1 MVMTFSANRTTSR
14 SRALAALGLTFILSA
29 VSPAAFAQTELQ
41 LSTQTQQ
48 AVDLLNSIA
57 TGDPA
62 ASAII
67 NPDHYTQHNLTAPD
81 GLAGFLGLLQLVST
95 GGDAS
100 SNPVRAFQDG
110 EYVFTHTEYSVFGQ
124 NLVGFDVFRF
134 EGGKIVEHW
143 DNLQPAAAP
152 NASGHTMTDGPVVA
166 TDFDQTEANKAL
178 VRAFVE
184 EIVMQG
190 QFDKLADFYDGDNY
204 IQHNPGIADGVSGL
218 LAAAGALAQAGVE
231 VKYET
236 IHLLLGEGNFVFVAS
251 EGSLGGTPTAFF
263 DLFRVENGK
272 LAEHWDTVAAIP
284 DRSTWMNA
292 NGKF

>member
-1 MVMTFSANRTTSR
+1 M
-14 SRALAALGLTFILSA
+14 
-29 VSPAAFAQTELQ
+29 
-41 LSTQTQQ
+41 STQTQQ
-48 AVDLLNSIA
+48 AVDLLKSIA

-62 ASAII
+62 PSAII

-81 GLAGFLGLLQLVST
+81 GLPGFLGLQQLVST
-95 GGDAS
+95 SGGAAIDT
-100 SNPVRAFQDG
+100 VRAFQDG
-110 EYVFTHTEYSVFGQ
+110 EYVFTHTEYSVLGQ
-124 NLVGFDVFRF
+124 SLVGFDVFRF
-134 EGGKIVEHW
+134 EDGKAVEHW

-166 TDFDQTEANKAL
+166 TDLDQTEANKTL

-184 EIVMQG
+184 DIVVKRQS
-190 QFDKLADFYDGDNY
+190 DKLAGFFNGDNY
-204 IQHNPGIADGVSGL
+204 IQHNPGVADGVSGL
-218 LAAAGALAQAGVE
+218 LAAAGALAETGSE
-231 VKYET
+231 LKYDK

-272 LAEHWDTVAAIP
+272 LAEHWDTVAVIP
-284 DRSTWMNA
+284 NRSTWMNA

>member
-1 MVMTFSANRTTSR
+1 MTSPTSCL
-14 SRALAALGLTFILSA
+14 RALAALGLTFIMSA
-29 VSPAAFAQTELQ
+29 GPSAAFAQTELK
-41 LSTQTQQ
+41 LSTRTQQ
-48 AVDLLNSIA
+48 AVDLLKSIA

-62 ASAII
+62 PSAII

-81 GLAGFLGLLQLVST
+81 GLAGFLGLQQLVST
-95 GGDAS
+95 GGKS
-100 SNPVRAFQDG
+100 TIHTLRGFQDG

-134 EGGKIVEHW
+134 ADGKIVEHW

-152 NASGHTMTDGPVVA
+152 NAGGHTMTDGPVVA
-166 TDFDQTEANKAL
+166 TDLDQTEANKAL

-184 EIVMQG
+184 EIVVKRQRD
-190 QFDKLADFYDGDNY
+190 QLADFFNGDNY
-204 IQHNPGIADGVSGL
+204 IQHNPAIADGVSGL
-218 LAAAGALAQAGVE
+218 LAAAGALAETGVE
-231 VKYET
+231 LKYDK
-236 IHLLLGEGNFVFVAS
+236 IHLLLGEGNFVFVAR

-272 LAEHWDTVAAIP
+272 LAEHWDTVATIP